1 MLLVPPGSLLAAV
14 VSLLPNVVV
23 RGVFAFC
30 LMELVCLVTE
40 ELLVETPRDAV
51 PLGEAHVLRTFVPC
65 SWCAHRRG
73 DRVRTVSDLSRSA
86 GDPSVPR

>member
-1 MLLVPPGSLLAAV
+1 MTVATACPALTVVKYVGSLEEGVLLVPPGSLLAAV

-65 SWCAHRRG
+65 SW
-73 DRVRTVSDLSRSA
+73 
-86 GDPSVPR
+86 